1 MDKGIE
7 DRCNMASVTLKLAN
21 PQCGGAS
28 HLVGTKINLSK
39 DFHTS
44 SSQTSVM
51 SFARKP
57 STLSDIKL
65 QCRRGTNDFGLG
77 KQNTSQ
83 HAPSRIICS
92 MSSCDTPKGDISN
105 YHEVKLIDAN
115 CLRAEDK
122 NVFIKYNNGKEMKA
136 KYMKNQPGR
145 LASETDTESGDL
157 TTSTPCMFFQSIS
170 APACILAISTTEE
183 IVDRYTDRARRN
195 QFLRKGAA
203 EKYKHVKFTGVW
215 LTGGENGEYKLTFKI
230 YLKKV
235 EMECKFEM
243 SIHALKIALEYDV
256 PIYVH
261 RDVLRADGLRFP
273 STIFRMEAR
282 EASFVMLLV
291 NMRRD
296 VAVAEG
302 RFSDAAFWESAGLAC
317 DIDTIV
323 MGPSTNWDGTLIT
336 KT

>member
-1 MDKGIE
+1 
-7 DRCNMASVTLKLAN
+7 MASVTLKLAY

-28 HLVGTKINLSK
+28 HLIGTKINLSK

-44 SSQTSVM
+44 SSQTNVM
-51 SFARKP
+51 SFARTP

-65 QCRRGTNDFGLG
+65 HCRRETNDFGLG

-83 HAPSRIICS
+83 HATSRISCS
-92 MSSCDTPKGDISN
+92 MSSCDTPKGDNSN

-115 CLRAEDK
+115 CLRAESK
-122 NVFIKYNNGKEMKA
+122 NVFIKYNNGKEMKV
-136 KYMKNQPGR
+136 KYMNQTGR
-145 LASETDTESGDL
+145 LASKTDTKSGNL

-183 IVDRYTDRARRN
+183 IVDMYTDRARLN

-215 LTGGENGEYKLTFKI
+215 LKGGENGEYKLTFNI

-235 EMECKFEM
+235 EMDCKFEM

-256 PIYVH
+256 PI
-261 RDVLRADGLRFP
+261 
-273 STIFRMEAR
+273 
-282 EASFVMLLV
+282 
-291 NMRRD
+291 
-296 VAVAEG
+296 
-302 RFSDAAFWESAGLAC
+302 
-317 DIDTIV
+317 
-323 MGPSTNWDGTLIT
+323 
-336 KT
+336 